1 MVTDNNFL
9 SIGEVLGLLLEE
21 FPDVTIS
28 KIRFLESQGLIEPER
43 TASGYRK
50 FSRSEVE
57 RLKFILREQREN
69 YLPLKIIRSKLESD
83 TSDGMIRPYDDTSP
97 HIERSQATN
106 GGHPSARQN
115 LSKAPDAPTRK
126 TKKTDDTSSI
136 SRSELLQELDAS
148 DVVLK
153 SLVANGLVKPRL
165 VGDIEMF
172 SPLDKEI
179 VEIASRF
186 IDKGIDVRHL
196 KTWKHTAEREF
207 GLFEQ
212 RIMPFLRQ
220 RNPAARQEA
229 MELLRELT
237 ELADQLRSAFVTVAA
252 RGYDEGR
259 TQ

>member
-1 MVTDNNFL
+1 MTDNNYL

-57 RLKFILREQREN
+57 RLRFILREQREN
-69 YLPLKIIRSKLESD
+69 YLPLKVIRTKLEGD

-97 HIERSQATN
+97 HVVRSQSN
-106 GGHPSARQN
+106 SDGHPAASLN
-115 LSKAPDAPTRK
+115 LAKAPSAPSRGA
-126 TKKTDDTSSI
+126 KKADDTSSI
-136 SRSELLQELDAS
+136 SRSELLQELDAN

-153 SLVANGLVKPRL
+153 SLVSNGLVKPRM

-179 VEIASRF
+179 VAIASQF

-196 KTWKHTAEREF
+196 KTWKHSAEREF

-229 MELLRELT
+229 MDLLDELT

-252 RGYDEGR
+252 RAYNEGR
-259 TQ
+259 SQ

>member
-1 MVTDNNFL
+1 MTDNNFL

-43 TASGYRK
+43 TSSGYRK

-57 RLKFILREQREN
+57 RLRFILREQREN

-97 HIERSQATN
+97 HIERSQATV

-115 LSKAPDAPTRK
+115 LNKAPVAPSRSA
-126 TKKTDDTSSI
+126 KKADDTSSI
-136 SRSELLQELDAS
+136 SRTELLQEIDAS

-153 SLVANGLVKPRL
+153 SLVANGLVQPRL

-196 KTWKHTAEREF
+196 KAWKHTAEREF
-207 GLFEQ
+207 DLFEQ

-229 MELLRELT
+229 MDLLNELT

-252 RGYDEGR
+252 RGYNEGR
-259 TQ
+259 TH

>member
-1 MVTDNNFL
+1 MTDKNYL

-57 RLKFILREQREN
+57 RLRFILREQREN
-69 YLPLKIIRSKLESD
+69 YLPLKVIRTKLEGD

-97 HIERSQATN
+97 HIERSQSTS
-106 GGHPSARQN
+106 GGHPAARLN
-115 LSKAPDAPTRK
+115 LAKTPNAPSRAA
-126 TKKTDDTSSI
+126 KKTDDTSSI
-136 SRSELLQELDAS
+136 SRSELLQELDA
-148 DVVLK
+148 DDAVLK
-153 SLVANGLVKPRL
+153 SLVLNGLVKPRML
-165 VGDIEMF
+165 GDIEMY
-172 SPLDKEI
+172 SPLDREI
-179 VEIASRF
+179 VSIASQF
-186 IDKGIDVRHL
+186 INKGIDVRHL
-196 KTWKHTAEREF
+196 KTLKHSAEREF

-229 MELLRELT
+229 IELLSELT
-237 ELADQLRSAFVTVAA
+237 DLADQMRTAFVTVAA
-252 RGYDEGR
+252 RAYNEGR
-259 TQ
+259 SQ

>member
-1 MVTDNNFL
+1 MTDKNYL

-43 TASGYRK
+43 TSSGYRK

-57 RLKFILREQREN
+57 RLRFILREQREN
-69 YLPLKIIRSKLESD
+69 YLPLKVIRTKLESD

-97 HIERSQATN
+97 HIERSQSTS
-106 GGHPSARQN
+106 GGHPAARQN
-115 LSKAPDAPTRK
+115 LAKAPSAPSRSA
-126 TKKTDDTSSI
+126 KKADDTSSI
-136 SRSELLQELDAS
+136 SRTELLQELDAD

-153 SLVANGLVKPRL
+153 SLVANGLVKPRI
-165 VGDIEMF
+165 VGDM
-172 SPLDKEI
+172 EI
-179 VEIASRF
+179 VSIASQF
-186 IDKGIDVRHL
+186 IAKGIDVRHL
-196 KTWKHTAEREF
+196 KTWKHSAEREF

-229 MELLRELT
+229 MELLDELT
-237 ELADQLRSAFVTVAA
+237 DLADQLRTAFVTVAA
-252 RGYDEGR
+252 RSYNEGR

>member
-1 MVTDNNFL
+1 MTDNNFL

-43 TASGYRK
+43 TSSGYRK

-57 RLKFILREQREN
+57 RLRFILREQREN

-97 HIERSQATN
+97 HIERSQATV

-115 LSKAPDAPTRK
+115 LNKAPVAPSRSA
-126 TKKTDDTSSI
+126 KKADDTSSI
-136 SRSELLQELDAS
+136 SRTELLQEIDAS

-153 SLVANGLVKPRL
+153 SLVANGLVQPRL

-196 KTWKHTAEREF
+196 KAWKHTAEREF
-207 GLFEQ
+207 DLFEQ

-229 MELLRELT
+229 MELLNELT

-252 RGYDEGR
+252 RGYNEGR
-259 TQ
+259 TH

>member
-1 MVTDNNFL
+1 MTDNNFL

-43 TASGYRK
+43 TSSGYRK

-57 RLKFILREQREN
+57 RLRFILREQREN

-97 HIERSQATN
+97 HIERSQATV

-115 LSKAPDAPTRK
+115 LNKAPVAASRSA
-126 TKKTDDTSSI
+126 KKADDTSSI
-136 SRSELLQELDAS
+136 SRTELLQEIDAS

-153 SLVANGLVKPRL
+153 SLVANGLVQPRL

-196 KTWKHTAEREF
+196 KAWKHTAEREF
-207 GLFEQ
+207 DLFEQ

-229 MELLRELT
+229 MDLLNELT

-252 RGYDEGR
+252 RGYNEGR
-259 TQ
+259 TH

>member
-1 MVTDNNFL
+1 MTDKNYL

-43 TASGYRK
+43 TSSGYRK

-57 RLKFILREQREN
+57 RLRFILREQREN
-69 YLPLKIIRSKLESD
+69 YLPLKVICTKLESD

-97 HIERSQATN
+97 HIERSQSTS
-106 GGHPSARQN
+106 GGHPAARQN
-115 LSKAPDAPTRK
+115 LAKAPSAPSRSA
-126 TKKTDDTSSI
+126 KKADDTSSI
-136 SRSELLQELDAS
+136 SRTELLQELDAD

-153 SLVANGLVKPRL
+153 SLVANGLVKPRI

-179 VEIASRF
+179 VSIASQF
-186 IDKGIDVRHL
+186 IAKGIDVRHL
-196 KTWKHTAEREF
+196 KTWKHSAEREF

-229 MELLRELT
+229 MELLDELT
-237 ELADQLRSAFVTVAA
+237 DLADQLRTAFVTVAA
-252 RGYDEGR
+252 RSYNEGR

>member
-1 MVTDNNFL
+1 MTDNNFL

-43 TASGYRK
+43 TSSGYRK

-57 RLKFILREQREN
+57 RLRFILHEQREN

-97 HIERSQATN
+97 HIERSQATV

-115 LSKAPDAPTRK
+115 LNKAPVAPSRSA
-126 TKKTDDTSSI
+126 KKADDTSSI
-136 SRSELLQELDAS
+136 SRTELLQEIDAS

-153 SLVANGLVKPRL
+153 SLVANGLVQPRL

-196 KTWKHTAEREF
+196 KAWKHTAEREF
-207 GLFEQ
+207 DLFEQ

-229 MELLRELT
+229 MELLNELT

-252 RGYDEGR
+252 RGYNEGR
-259 TQ
+259 TH

>member
-1 MVTDNNFL
+1 MTDKNYL

-57 RLKFILREQREN
+57 RLRFILREQREN
-69 YLPLKIIRSKLESD
+69 YLPLKVIRTKLEGD

-97 HIERSQATN
+97 HIERSQSTS
-106 GGHPSARQN
+106 GGHPAARLN
-115 LSKAPDAPTRK
+115 LAKTPRAPTRAV
-126 TKKTDDTSSI
+126 KKADDTSSI
-136 SRSELLQELDAS
+136 SRSELLQELDA
-148 DVVLK
+148 DDAVLK
-153 SLVANGLVKPRL
+153 SLVLNGLVKPRML
-165 VGDIEMF
+165 GDIEMY
-172 SPLDKEI
+172 SPLDREI
-179 VEIASRF
+179 VSIASQF
-186 IDKGIDVRHL
+186 INKGIDVRHL
-196 KTWKHTAEREF
+196 KTLKHSAEREF

-229 MELLRELT
+229 MELLSELT
-237 ELADQLRSAFVTVAA
+237 DLADQMRTAFVTVAA
-252 RGYDEGR
+252 RAYNEGR
-259 TQ
+259 SQ

>member
-1 MVTDNNFL
+1 MTDNNYL

-57 RLKFILREQREN
+57 RLRFILREQREN
-69 YLPLKIIRSKLESD
+69 YLPLKVIRTKLEGD

-97 HIERSQATN
+97 HVVRSQSN
-106 GGHPSARQN
+106 SDGHPAARLN
-115 LSKAPDAPTRK
+115 LAKAPSAPSRGA
-126 TKKTDDTSSI
+126 KKADDTSSI
-136 SRSELLQELDAS
+136 SRSELLQELDAN

-153 SLVANGLVKPRL
+153 SLVSNGLVKPRM

-179 VEIASRF
+179 VAIASQF
-186 IDKGIDVRHL
+186 IEKGIDVRHL
-196 KTWKHTAEREF
+196 KTWKHSAEREF

-229 MELLRELT
+229 MDLLDELT

-252 RGYDEGR
+252 RAYNEGR
-259 TQ
+259 SQ

>member
-1 MVTDNNFL
+1 MTDKNYL

-57 RLKFILREQREN
+57 RLRFILREQREN
-69 YLPLKIIRSKLESD
+69 YLPLKVIRTKLEGD

-97 HIERSQATN
+97 HVERSQSTS
-106 GGHPSARQN
+106 GGHPAARLN
-115 LSKAPDAPTRK
+115 LAKTPNAPARAVKKA
-126 TKKTDDTSSI
+126 DDTSSI
-136 SRSELLQELDAS
+136 SRSELLQELDA
-148 DVVLK
+148 DDAVLK
-153 SLVANGLVKPRL
+153 SLVLNGLVKPRML
-165 VGDIEMF
+165 GDIEMY
-172 SPLDKEI
+172 SPLDREI
-179 VEIASRF
+179 VSIASQF

-196 KTWKHTAEREF
+196 KTLKHSAEREF

-229 MELLRELT
+229 MELLSELT
-237 ELADQLRSAFVTVAA
+237 DLADQMRTAFVTVAA
-252 RGYDEGR
+252 RAYNEGR
-259 TQ
+259 SQ

>member
-1 MVTDNNFL
+1 MTDKNYL

-57 RLKFILREQREN
+57 RLRFILREQREN
-69 YLPLKIIRSKLESD
+69 YLPLKVIRTKLEGD

-97 HIERSQATN
+97 HIERSQSTS
-106 GGHPSARQN
+106 GGHPAARLNLAKTPSAPSR
-115 LSKAPDAPTRK
+115 SAKKA
-126 TKKTDDTSSI
+126 DDTSSI
-136 SRSELLQELDAS
+136 SRSELLQELDTD

-153 SLVANGLVKPRL
+153 SLVLNGLVKPRML
-165 VGDIEMF
+165 GDIEMY

-179 VEIASRF
+179 VSIASQF

-196 KTWKHTAEREF
+196 KTLKHSAEREF

-229 MELLRELT
+229 MELLNELT
-237 ELADQLRSAFVTVAA
+237 DLADQMRTAFVTVAA
-252 RGYDEGR
+252 RAYNEGR
-259 TQ
+259 SQ